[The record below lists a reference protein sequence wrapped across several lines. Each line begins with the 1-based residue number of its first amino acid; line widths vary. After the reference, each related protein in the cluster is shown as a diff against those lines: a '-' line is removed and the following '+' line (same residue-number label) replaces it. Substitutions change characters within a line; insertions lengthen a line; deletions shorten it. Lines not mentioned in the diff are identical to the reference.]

1 MTGAAGPTLPT
12 VDARGRGI
20 DPGVPRLGLPEGGS
34 PPLDAWAAAVGPVVL
49 QADPRGGGPVDPPP
63 APSVRFLTWNLRVG
77 AAALRSRVHALQE
90 AGEPFV
96 LLLQEALRIG
106 GGTPAESPPGA
117 VGAGRIADPLPPGRQ
132 REDIV
137 EVATQSGLALLYAPS
152 MRNGRSGD
160 PPEDRGNAILSSLP
174 LRAPAVVE
182 LPLERQ
188 RRVAALAEV
197 VARGPDGS
205 RVPVHLLSVH
215 LENRAPWRRFWR
227 IPGAARAA
235 QARSLLATLPPGG
248 PEVAVL
254 GGDLNSWWG
263 QQREE
268 AVLLLRGA
276 FPQPAVIPALPTHHW
291 ELGLDRQSDYLLFRL
306 PDGWTGK
313 ARRLDDEGG
322 SDHWPLEGRI
332 VPRDP

>member
-1 MTGAAGPTLPT
+1 MTLPT
-12 VDARGRGI
+12 VDARGQGL
-20 DPGVPRLGLPEGGS
+20 DPGVPRLGLPDGGS
-34 PPLDAWAAAVGPVVL
+34 PPLDDWAAAVGPVVL
-49 QADPRGGGPVDPPP
+49 EADPGGGGSVDPPP
-63 APSVRFLTWNLRVG
+63 ARSVRFLTWNLRVG
-77 AAALRSRVHALQE
+77 AAALRSRVHALQDT
-90 AGEPFV
+90 GEPFV

-106 GGTPAESPPGA
+106 GGVPVEPPPGA
-117 VGAGRIADPLPPGRQ
+117 VGAGRIADPLPPGRV
-132 REDIV
+132 REDVV
-137 EVATQSGLALLYAPS
+137 EVAAQSGLALLYAPS
-152 MRNGRSGD
+152 MRNGRWGD

-174 LRAPAVVE
+174 LRSPAVVE

-188 RRVAALAEV
+188 RRVAATAEV
-197 VARGPDGS
+197 MARRPDGS
-205 RVPVHLLSVH
+205 EVRIHLLSVH

-248 PEVAVL
+248 SPVAVL

-268 AVLLLRGA
+268 AVLLLREA
-276 FPQPAVIPALPTHHW
+276 FPEPLVIPALPTHHW

-306 PDGWTGK
+306 PEGWTGE
-313 ARRLDDEGG
+313 ARRLNDEGG

-332 VPRDP
+332 RPPAP